1 MATTNKSYSKLTGT
15 TGSFNQMLRRF
26 GVVTVMNAYVYE
38 AFGADTLK
46 NMKAVDVLTALQ
58 DRDGNMKN
66 SVEINGE
73 TVTLQ
78 CKLDTLKIA
87 NVTIDGPSKTVTG
100 GQYANPLIKYG
111 KTGRLEMQDALG
123 NADAIEAL
131 CGGVI
136 EHFGNKDSHTDDS
149 HDSGATDVLHFG
161 SDFCGEKLI
170 VGDSFFVDTN
180 GSQIKVK
187 IIFYRF
193 LPDSIFSLT
202 QDSEGDA
209 TVFDMNGDLLTT
221 DILVGN
227 ANGDDE
233 IHGVFYSVLPYKNI
247 DSVEVSTYT
256 TGKFT
261 SEAKNIVKLTTTGG
275 KVIKDVNG
283 GTYNKSESTVTLS
296 PAASES
302 AKLII
307 LYEDGKYEE
316 ITVTEVIKN

>member
-1 MATTNKSYSKLTGT
+1 MATANKSYSKLTGT
-15 TGSFNQMLRRF
+15 TGSFNKMLRRF

-38 AFGADTLK
+38 AFGTDTLR
-46 NMKAVDVLTALQ
+46 NMKAVDVLNALQ
-58 DRDGNMKN
+58 NADGSMKE
-66 SVEINGE
+66 SPVTIGEDEINF
-73 TVTLQ
+73 Q

-87 NVTIDGPSKTVTG
+87 NVTIDGPSKTITG

-111 KTGRLEMQDALG
+111 KTGRLEIQDALG

-131 CGGVI
+131 CGGII
-136 EHFGNKDSHTDDS
+136 EHFGSQEHVDSS

-221 DILVGN
+221 DITVGN
-227 ANGDDE
+227 VDGNE
-233 IHGVFYSVLPYKNI
+233 EVHGVFYSILPYKNI
-247 DSVEVSTYT
+247 DDYKT
-256 TGKFT
+256 
-261 SEAKNIVKLTTTGG
+261 
-275 KVIKDVNG
+275 
-283 GTYNKSESTVTLS
+283 
-296 PAASES
+296 ASS
-302 AKLII
+302 S
-307 LYEDGKYEE
+307 
-316 ITVTEVIKN
+316 

>member
-1 MATTNKSYSKLTGT
+1 MATTEKSFSKLTGT
-15 TGSFNQMLRRF
+15 TGSFNKMLRRF

-38 AFGADTLK
+38 AFGADTLRD
-46 NMKAVDVLTALQ
+46 MKAVDVLKTLQ
-58 DRDGNMKN
+58 DENGKMKEE
-66 SVEINGE
+66 SVTIGTE
-73 TVTLQ
+73 TVNFQ

-87 NVTIDGPSKTVTG
+87 NVTIDGPSKTITG

-131 CGGVI
+131 CGGII
-136 EHFGNKDSHTDDS
+136 EHFGSKNHTDES
-149 HDSGATDVLHFG
+149 HSSGATDVLHFG

-180 GSQIKVK
+180 GNQIKVK

-227 ANGDDE
+227 ADGKDE
-233 IHGVFYSVLPYKNI
+233 VHGVFYSILPYGNVK
-247 DSVEVSTYT
+247 VS
-256 TGKFT
+256 
-261 SEAKNIVKLTTTGG
+261 
-275 KVIKDVNG
+275 DV
-283 GTYNKSESTVTLS
+283 SSS
-296 PAASES
+296 
-302 AKLII
+302 
-307 LYEDGKYEE
+307 
-316 ITVTEVIKN
+316 